1 MLSCSL
7 NATEVRFDAD
17 ADEFLNFVTSGA
29 EWMTRLIS
37 DLLDYSRASSERTYL
52 VCVDSQRLFDFAL
65 RNLRISIAEAGAII
79 TCEPLPKVLATDQ
92 LALVFQNLI
101 GNAIKYRAQATPEIH
116 IAAQS
121 ENDGYWCFSVTD
133 NGIGFDMAHA
143 DKLFNPFYRVR
154 GKEECAGTG
163 MGLAICHGIIH
174 QIGGRIWVHSEPE
187 KGSTF
192 FFSARAASADIPA
205 EAFS

>member
-1 MLSCSL
+1 
-7 NATEVRFDAD
+7 
-17 ADEFLNFVTSGA
+17 LNFVTSGA

-37 DLLDYSRASSERTYL
+37 DLLDYSRVVRERTCL
-52 VCVDSQRLFDFAL
+52 VRVDSQRLFDCAL
-65 RNLRISIAEAGAII
+65 RNLRISTAEAGAII
-79 TCEPLPKVLATDQ
+79 TREPLPKVLATAQ
-92 LALVFQNLI
+92 LTLVFQNLI
-101 GNAIKYRAQATPEIH
+101 GNAIKYRAQAPPEVH

-121 ENDGYWCFSVTD
+121 EDDGYWRFSVTD

-154 GKEECAGTG
+154 GKGACAGTG

-174 QIGGRIWVHSEPE
+174 QIGGRIWAQSEPG

-192 FFSARAASADIPA
+192 SFSVRAAPADIAA
-205 EAFS
+205 EACS